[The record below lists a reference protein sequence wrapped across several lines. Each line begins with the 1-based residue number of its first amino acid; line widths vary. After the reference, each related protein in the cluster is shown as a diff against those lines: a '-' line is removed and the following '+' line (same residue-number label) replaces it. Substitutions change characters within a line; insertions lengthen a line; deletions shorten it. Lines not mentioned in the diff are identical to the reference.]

1 MKNYI
6 EKLQHRVDLYKNKYK
21 QKPRKMA
28 FKLFWWNFKC
38 LFKKYENNLK
48 VDKKYDFLID
58 YIPTPDDEKL
68 SIYIV
73 AVDSIGDYFM
83 LRNYFE
89 ALRLDSRFKNAKIT
103 FIGSKTCASFAEF
116 LDAGIIDKFVW
127 LPHWIWEKNLKL
139 ISSVRDN
146 FLMPQISNYCD
157 ILLLPSVNN
166 VYRMYFYNTLLS
178 KIYAK
183 NSYIHIAYP
192 NSNNDCSA
200 YLDYNHSIVNFTA
213 KKNFEF
219 KNNGYFFERSLNV
232 KTQSD
237 VPFIINKEIKKYKA
251 ANKYVVICLG
261 AQAQTRKWH
270 INNWCELIR
279 FFHSKKLDVKIVGG
293 KDDIS
298 QCELIEKILKVKI
311 DIHINL
317 PVEKLLNLL
326 NNAELF
332 IGNDSGIFHISAALQ
347 TKSIAISSSYAFAF
361 YRFMGYPEKDY
372 VKICR
377 PFQTQQYVIQ
387 NFDTDTEI
395 DSKLNIINSVEYSDV
410 IKICSELLESK

>member
-1 MKNYI
+1 MKYYF
-6 EKLQHRVDLYKNKYK
+6 EKLQRRVDKYNVQYKDN
-21 QKPRKMA
+21 PRISA
-28 FKLFWWNFKC
+28 FKLFWWSFKC
-38 LFKKYENNLK
+38 LFKRYEIDNHKKYEIE
-48 VDKKYDFLID
+48 ID
-58 YIPTPDDEKL
+58 HIPTSNNERI

-89 ALRLDSRFKNAKIT
+89 ALKHDSRFKNAKIT

-116 LDAGIIDKFVW
+116 LDEKIIDKFIW
-127 LPHWIWEKNLKL
+127 LPHWIWNKNEQI
-139 ISSVRDN
+139 ISSVRDEI
-146 FLMPQISNYCD
+146 LMPQISNYCD

-166 VYRMYFYNTLLS
+166 VDRMSFYNTLLR

-183 NSYIHIAYP
+183 DSYIHIAYP
-192 NSNNDCSA
+192 NSNNNCLE
-200 YLDYNHSIVNFTA
+200 YLNYNHSIVNFAA
-213 KKNFEF
+213 KKSFEF
-219 KNNGYFFERSLNV
+219 ENNGYFFEHSLSI
-232 KTQSD
+232 KTHKNT
-237 VPFIINKEIKKYKA
+237 PFIINKKIKKCKDV
-251 ANKYVVICLG
+251 NKYVVICLG

-279 FFHSKKLDVKIVGG
+279 FFHSKKIDIKIVGG

-298 QCELIEKILKVKI
+298 QCELIEKILKLKI

-317 PVEKLLNLL
+317 PVEKLLNLI

-332 IGNDSGIFHISAALQ
+332 IGNDSGIFHISAALK
-347 TKSIAISSSYAFAF
+347 TKSISISSGYAFAF
-361 YRFMGYPEKDY
+361 YRFMGYPENDY

-377 PFQTQQYVIQ
+377 PFQTQQYVVQ
-387 NFDTDTEI
+387 NFDIDTEI
-395 DSKLNIINSVEYSDV
+395 DSKLNIINSVEYSEV